1 MTAIEQVTSR
11 RLLHKMTVCV
21 ALQLAIDTYI
31 AVCKEASDM
40 QRTITRS
47 FGLPLAAFA
56 FSKKNQDTLHHLFE
70 QVESM
75 VSYSIYSCTQPTQGV
90 LHQFRNDCRK
100 LHQLSLSDSTATLYK
115 IADKAWIEAQHAI
128 HAYTHGSDDA
138 EKRLPFLG
146 YIVKMV
152 KTVERFRKS
161 WPKMLVDFRQDENVL
176 FFLLRRRVDLD
187 PLCGTGFVRDLL
199 QKLWP
204 KGRQELE
211 SFVLAAYRRRGF
223 DQLVPQ
229 IRAACEE
236 LAPW

>member
-1 MTAIEQVTSR
+1 MTAIEQITSG
-11 RLLHKMTVCV
+11 RLLHKMTVGV

-31 AVCKEASDM
+31 SVYKEAVDM
-40 QRTITRS
+40 QRTITRC
-47 FGLPLAAFA
+47 FGFPLAAFA
-56 FSKKNQDTLHHLFE
+56 FSKKNQDALQQLFS

-90 LHQFRNDCRK
+90 LHQLRNDCRK
-100 LHQLSLSDSTATLYK
+100 LHQLGRSDSTAALYK
-115 IADKAWIEAQHAI
+115 TADKAWIEAQHAI
-128 HAYTHGSDDA
+128 QAYTHGSEDA

-146 YIVKMV
+146 YVVKLI
-152 KTVERFRKS
+152 KTVESFRKS
-161 WPKMLVDFRQDENVL
+161 WPKMLIDFRQDENIL

-187 PLCGTGFVRDLL
+187 PLCGIGFVRELMR
-199 QKLWP
+199 KLWP

-211 SFVLAAYRRRGF
+211 SFVLSAYRNRGF

-229 IRAACEE
+229 IRSACEE